1 MNLRLIGRF
10 GNAQDAKRV
19 QNLFENLAKQASRDD
34 ALGMAHG
41 SPEHERFSED
51 MKQLL
56 MTNNIYSLAPT
67 EQEQFALE
75 HHIELN
81 GMTMTLSTDEADVSA
96 FIKILIQSGARVEVY
111 SANLVK
117 DGAEDN

>member
-10 GNAQDAKRV
+10 RNAQDAKRV
-19 QNLFENLAKQASRDD
+19 HDLFEKLAKQTSRDD
-34 ALGMAHG
+34 TFGMAYG

-56 MTNNIYSLAPT
+56 MTNKIYSLAPT

-75 HHIELN
+75 HHIELD

-96 FIKILIQSGARVEVY
+96 FIKILIQSGARVEMY
-111 SANLVK
+111 SAHLVR